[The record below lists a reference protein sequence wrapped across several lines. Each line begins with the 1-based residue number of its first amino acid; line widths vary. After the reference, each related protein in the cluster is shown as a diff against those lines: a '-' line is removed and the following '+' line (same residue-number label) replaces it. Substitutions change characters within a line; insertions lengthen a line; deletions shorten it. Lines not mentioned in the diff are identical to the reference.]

1 MNKENI
7 FSRSGIPSKKAKAN
21 YFTGKVVAKD
31 ISATIKPKNEKIY
44 HVTFK
49 RGARTKL
56 HFHSGGQ
63 TLIGTSGKG
72 SISLYRRFGNKRTNF
87 KIKKTK
93 TINLRVGDCVYIPAK
108 TLHTHG
114 TVTKK
119 TDFAHIAINSFPKNN
134 VEPKTF
140 WYESDFQ
147 KNVIKR
153 LK

>member
-49 RGARTKL
+49 RGTRTKL

-63 TLIGTSGKG
+63 TLIGTRGKG
-72 SISLYRRFGNKRTNF
+72 SISLYKRFGNKITNF

-114 TVTKK
+114 AITNKS
-119 TDFAHIAINSFPKNN
+119 DFSHIAINSFPKNN
-134 VEPKTF
+134 VEPTTT

-147 KNVIKR
+147 TNVTQR

>member
-1 MNKENI
+1 MSKENI
-7 FSRSGIPSKKAKAN
+7 FSSGGIPSKKAKSN
-21 YFTGKVVAKD
+21 YFTGKVMAKD
-31 ISATIKPKNEKIY
+31 ISAIIKPKNEKIY
-44 HVTFK
+44 HVTFRSGTK
-49 RGARTKL
+49 TKL

-63 TLIGTSGKG
+63 TLIVTKG
-72 SISLYRRFGNKRTNF
+72 RGGLSLYRRFGTNETNF
-87 KIKKTK
+87 KIRKTK
-93 TINLRVGDCVYIPAK
+93 SISLRIGDCVYIPAK

>member
-7 FSRSGIPSKKAKAN
+7 FSRGGIPSKKAKSN
-21 YFTGKVVAKD
+21 YFTGKIVAKD
-31 ISATIKPKNEKIY
+31 ISAVIKPKNEKIY
-44 HVTFK
+44 HVIFK
-49 RGARTKL
+49 CGTKTKL

-63 TLIGTSGKG
+63 TLIVTKG
-72 SISLYRRFGNKRTNF
+72 NGSLSVYRKLSTNKTNF

-114 TVTKK
+114 AATKK

-134 VEPKTF
+134 VGPTTT

-147 KNVIKR
+147 TKVTQR